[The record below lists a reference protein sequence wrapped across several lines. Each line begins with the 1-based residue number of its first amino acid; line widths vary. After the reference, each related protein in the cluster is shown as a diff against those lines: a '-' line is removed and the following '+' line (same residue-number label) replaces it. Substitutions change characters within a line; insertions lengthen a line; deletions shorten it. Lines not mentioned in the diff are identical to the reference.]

1 MQSDFQIGQ
10 CHRLSFL
17 VSLPS
22 ASHRSRWSFNGGR
35 SVYERGAAMRHTTVS
50 PRNPFCVAWG
60 GSGRG
65 VHRVVDVGHA
75 EYRAGGRLAAECTL
89 HCWHTLLCN
98 CWHSALHTSCRLER
112 HTVGTAWIA
121 AREVGRVEARIAAA
135 MARPRGDGG
144 AGGGRATQCNS
155 HLPICLQ
162 CPATSYMSA
171 MDTAEHNLQK
181 LDKSDNSA

>member
-1 MQSDFQIGQ
+1 MPRRIVAQ
-10 CHRLSFL
+10 LSCL
-17 VSLPS
+17 ASLPPLT
-22 ASHRSRWSFNGGR
+22 ALVGHLMRR
-35 SVYERGAAMRHTTVS
+35 SVEERRAAMRHTTVS

-60 GSGRG
+60 GRG
-65 VHRVVDVGHA
+65 VHRMVDVGHA

-135 MARPRGDGG
+135 MARPRGDG
-144 AGGGRATQCNS
+144 ATGGEEGLGGSWGETRY
-155 HLPICLQ
+155 IV
-162 CPATSYMSA
+162 PATLSCQYVCNATSRPH
-171 MDTAEHNLQK
+171 TY
-181 LDKSDNSA
+181 